1 MLYRILGAT
10 GRGNKW
16 RRTLEEFTITLRL
29 GVSSDTKTHIV
40 NITAVAVP
48 PDIILRTEPWGEKE
62 SVATAI
68 EV

>member
-1 MLYRILGAT
+1 MLYRILGAA

-16 RRTLEEFTITLRL
+16 RKTLEEFTITLRD
-29 GVSSDTKTHIV
+29 GVSSDMKTHIV
-40 NITAVAVP
+40 QITAVGVP
-48 PDIILRTEPWGEKE
+48 PDMILREEPWGEKE